1 LLLSQVQAFV
11 TVAREGS
18 VSRAAERL
26 FITQPALT
34 ARLQGLERDLGA
46 SLFMRTSRGMRLSE
60 AGHAF
65 LPYAVRALET
75 LDDGRSQ
82 VDSLERGG
90 AGQLTVGSA
99 PAVSTYLLPVLLKRF
114 AETHPRIAVSVRTGH
129 SEEIL
134 AQVLAEQVDVG
145 LVRTLRHP
153 EIESTLLYEDRL
165 VLVVMPDHAFSQSK
179 SIEMDALRHEQLIL
193 FDRTSSF
200 YELTSALF
208 RQAGITPVGVMEL
221 DNVEAAKKMVQEG
234 FGIAL
239 LPRMAVSGELAAGTL
254 REVAVADAEPLR
266 RQIVAIRRSDRS
278 ADACAASSFIGTVEA
293 VRAVLAKEPRQRGA
307 GSRRAKGRAR
317 PSRAPARAPR
327 R

>member
-1 LLLSQVQAFV
+1 MLLSEVETFV
-11 TVAREGS
+11 IVAREGS
-18 VSRAAERL
+18 VSRAAQRL
-26 FITQPALT
+26 FLTQPALT
-34 ARLQGLERDLGA
+34 ARLQSLERDVGA

-65 LPYAVRALET
+65 LPYAVRALQT
-75 LDDGRSQ
+75 LADGRSQ
-82 VDSLERGG
+82 VDALERGG
-90 AGQLTVGSA
+90 GGQLALGAA
-99 PAVSTYLLPVLLKRF
+99 PAVSTYVLPLVLKRF
-114 AETHPRIAVSVRTGH
+114 AATHPRIAVSVRTGH

-165 VLVVMPDHAFSQSK
+165 VLVVTPDHPFARST
-179 SIEMDALRHEQLIL
+179 SIEMDALQDEQLIL
-193 FDRTSSF
+193 FDRTSSY

-221 DNVEAAKKMVQEG
+221 DNIEAAKKMVEEG

-239 LPRMAVSGELAAGTL
+239 LPRTAVAGELVAGAL
-254 REVAVADAEPLR
+254 HEVPIADAEPVR
-266 RQIVAIRRSDRS
+266 RQVVAIRRRDRT
-278 ADACAASSFIGTVEA
+278 ADAGAAASFIGTVEA
-293 VRAVLAKEPRQRGA
+293 MRRELAKEPR
-307 GSRRAKGRAR
+307 RRAAAPRRGKARARPPKAQGRAR
-317 PSRAPARAPR
+317 R